1 MGSVNEPTN
10 KQSPGRSSV
19 AQQPT
24 EGRHMAELSFKVQE
38 MTDGTAAKA
47 ITREVRKL
55 GGIAGVQVDSHTG
68 WVLIT
73 AHRIDSDA
81 IRRAI
86 SNAGYDAQ
94 L

>member
-1 MGSVNEPTN
+1 
-10 KQSPGRSSV
+10 
-19 AQQPT
+19 
-24 EGRHMAELSFKVQE
+24 MAELSFKVPE
-38 MTDGTAAKA
+38 MTDGSAAQA

-55 GGIAGVQVDSHTG
+55 QGIAQVQIDPHTG

-73 AHRIDSDA
+73 GQRIDSDA

-86 SNAGYDAQ
+86 AKAGYDAQ

>member
-1 MGSVNEPTN
+1 
-10 KQSPGRSSV
+10 
-19 AQQPT
+19 
-24 EGRHMAELSFKVQE
+24 MAELNFKVPE
-38 MTDGTAAKA
+38 MTNGGAAKA

-55 GGIAGVQVDSHTG
+55 QGIAEVQIDPHTG

-73 AHRIDSDA
+73 AQRIDSDA

-86 SNAGYDAQ
+86 TGAGYRPQ

>member
-1 MGSVNEPTN
+1 MRSVNQPTH
-10 KQSPGRSSV
+10 KQSPGPKRCT
-19 AQQPT
+19 QPT
-24 EGRHMAELSFKVQE
+24 EGRHMAELSFKVHE
-38 MTDGTAAKA
+38 MTDGNAAKA

-55 GGIAGVQVDSHTG
+55 ADIAEVQIDSHTG

-73 AHRIDSDA
+73 GHRIDSDA

>member
-1 MGSVNEPTN
+1 MGGVNQPTHE
-10 KQSPGRSSV
+10 QSLGPSGA
-19 AQQPT
+19 AQPPT
-24 EGRHMAELSFKVQE
+24 EGRHMAELSFKVPE
-38 MTDGTAAKA
+38 MTDGNAAKA

-55 GGIAGVQVDSHTG
+55 GGIAEVQIDSHTG

-73 AHRIDSDA
+73 GHRIDSDA

-86 SNAGYDAQ
+86 SNAGYDAH